1 MKTFVV
7 LTCIDVLAAA
17 CSRSQVQK
25 GSTAETKERVSCWY
39 EKPTGTR
46 VKVKVCGTD
55 SERAMALQDDR
66 SRLDEFERQRSA
78 GDALPG
84 PMSVPGAPAQ

>member
-1 MKTFVV
+1 MKKFVV
-7 LTCIDVLAAA
+7 LTFSCVLTTA
-17 CSRSQVQK
+17 CSPAQTQK
-25 GSTAETKERVSCWY
+25 GSARAAANEERVTCWY

-66 SRLDEFERQRSA
+66 SLVDDLERQRSA
-78 GDALPG
+78 DEAKPG
-84 PMSVPGAPAQ
+84 PAMLPRP